1 MLKKIQI
8 AVWAAL
14 ICAGMARAEDTLIY
28 FRIVDGFSIVD
39 FYGNSTTLDTSYRS
53 NEGYAIDSA
62 RVVVTGG
69 ALTEET
75 PLILGYVADNAFVSG
90 AEEIALDE
98 SPPPQTMYAFV
109 TEYASAEY
117 SFAIELGSYDSGE
130 WTTLATSA
138 SLTYQQLQTGD
149 GVNGSYLTTYDATL
163 PMPQGIWAPTS
174 YNVPEPSSGLL
185 ILIGASFLALRRR
198 RG

>member
-14 ICAGMARAEDTLIY
+14 ICVGMARAEDTLIY

-39 FYGNSTTLDTSYRS
+39 FYGNSTTWDTSYRS

-69 ALTEET
+69 DLTEE
-75 PLILGYVADNAFVSG
+75 PLTLGYVAGNAFVSG
-90 AEEIALDE
+90 ADEIALDE
-98 SPPPQTMYAFV
+98 SPPPQTMYAIV
-109 TEYASAEY
+109 TDYASAEY

-185 ILIGASFLALRRR
+185 ILIGASLLALRRR